1 MARIRS
7 VRHAPEHINRRR
19 LIQVGGVSLFGL
31 GLPRLLRARDTGGA
45 GRRGR
50 AESCIFILLSGGLSQ
65 IDTLD
70 PKPGAP
76 SEIRGPYRP
85 IDTSVPGVQVTEM
98 LPRLATLAD
107 RYCLVRSMSHADT
120 VHVSAAHTML
130 TGQPDGRPSNN
141 SPFVGSLISKLRP
154 STNNLPSHIWLHN
167 TKTGTNKVPRYESGL
182 NLIGHQY
189 GPLRIGHELDNP
201 ATPGFRVSAFDAPDG
216 VSDVRL
222 QERFRT
228 LEELELASGATW
240 GTGGGGF
247 QGYQQRA
254 LDLITGPQARRA
266 FDLEREDERVRDRYG
281 RHPLGQ
287 YLLMARRLIESGV
300 RLVTVEGWP
309 GLAPGETTPTVVQVW
324 DMHDSYYKPGE
335 TMYGDG
341 PFGMSWSLP
350 RLDQALS
357 ALLEDLHA
365 RGLLDETL
373 VVVAGEFG
381 RSPKFEG
388 EGRGR
393 GHWPNCYSVMLAG
406 GGIRGGQV
414 HGASDRQG
422 AYLARGRPISH
433 EDFAATVY
441 HALDISPETR
451 YGADGFSFRVCPGEP
466 AWELFG

>member
-1 MARIRS
+1 MTRIRS
-7 VRHAPEHINRRR
+7 VRPTPVHVNRRR

-31 GLPRLLRARDTGGA
+31 GLPRLLQARDSGVPGT
-45 GRRGR
+45 RSR

-141 SPFVGSLISKLRP
+141 SPFVGSLIAKLNP

-189 GPLRIGHELDNP
+189 APLRIGHELDNP
-201 ATPGFRVSAFDAPDG
+201 AAPGFRVAAFDPPDG
-216 VSDVRL
+216 ISNDRL

-228 LEELELASGATW
+228 LEQMESGSDTAW
-240 GTGGGGF
+240 GTGGRDF

-266 FDLEREDERVRDRYG
+266 FDLARENERVRDRYG

-287 YLLMARRLIESGV
+287 YLLMARRLIEAGV

-309 GLAPGETTPTVVQVW
+309 GLAPGETVPTVVQVW
-324 DMHDSYYKPGE
+324 DMHDSYYKSGE

-357 ALLEDLHA
+357 ALLEDLQV

-393 GHWPNCYSVMLAG
+393 GHWPSCYTAMLAG
-406 GGIRGGQV
+406 GGIRGGLV

-422 AYLARGRPISH
+422 AHVVSGRPVSH
-433 EDFAATVY
+433 EDFAATLF
-441 HALDISPETR
+441 HALGIPPETR
-451 YGADGFSFRVCPGEP
+451 YGAEGFSFRVCPGEP
-466 AWELFG
+466 VRELFG